1 MAQPAPNMPPY
12 DVSSCLRSL
21 REARRIAL
29 LMAPRL
35 GDTLLM
41 MAMAS
46 NLAKH
51 GRAVTVFGD
60 YAHAL
65 RSWFP
70 GVDIRPSLSE
80 SDAARALAGFDCAAQ
95 MHVGWPYALHDHAR
109 SYFYYDAHVV
119 ITGKGFVKVNQISD
133 FCRDQL
139 GLALSTTDIGLCPPV
154 VGRHRLHRRRVA
166 VHPSSSGIERC
177 WAPRHFVELGLR
189 LKRDGYEP
197 FYILAPHE
205 RERWACLEEAGLQI
219 QQAPSLADVAAFIHE
234 CGWFIGNESG
244 VGHLASSVG
253 VPTLTLTGRPTR
265 TRAWRPGWSLSHIVY
280 PAYIPGGRWRDR
292 FWRDWLW
299 PGSVM
304 AAFGRLAREYE
315 GSAASSKRFHLE

>member
-21 REARRIAL
+21 REAERVAL

-60 YAHAL
+60 YAYAL

-80 SDAARALAGFDCAAQ
+80 SDAAGALAGFDCAAQ

-154 VGRHRLHRRRVA
+154 GGRHRLHRRRVA

-205 RERWACLEEAGLQI
+205 RDRWACLAEAGLQI

-253 VPTLTLTGRPTR
+253 VPTLTLTGRP

>member
-21 REARRIAL
+21 REAERVAL

-60 YAHAL
+60 YAYAL

-80 SDAARALAGFDCAAQ
+80 SDAAGALAGFDCAAQ

-133 FCRDQL
+133 FVATSLVWRFRRRTSACVL
-139 GLALSTTDIGLCPPV
+139 PAGDIGCTGDGSPSIL
-154 VGRHRLHRRRVA
+154 RR
-166 VHPSSSGIERC
+166 
-177 WAPRHFVELGLR
+177 
-189 LKRDGYEP
+189 
-197 FYILAPHE
+197 
-205 RERWACLEEAGLQI
+205 
-219 QQAPSLADVAAFIHE
+219 AA
-234 CGWFIGNESG
+234 
-244 VGHLASSVG
+244 
-253 VPTLTLTGRPTR
+253 
-265 TRAWRPGWSLSHIVY
+265 
-280 PAYIPGGRWRDR
+280 
-292 FWRDWLW
+292 
-299 PGSVM
+299 
-304 AAFGRLAREYE
+304 
-315 GSAASSKRFHLE
+315 